1 MYMCVI
7 MCIYVYGPVAVNT
20 INELNW
26 IELNRETGTSPNTT
40 NMSLWGEHTY
50 ACLRRENTK

>member
-1 MYMCVI
+1 MYMYVI

-26 IELNRETGTSPNTT
+26 IEHYD
-40 NMSLWGEHTY
+40 NMIINNNFVRLP
-50 ACLRRENTK
+50 L